1 MAFLDSRY
9 ASQYGPRGF
18 GGGGSGSVVRK
29 STGVIMGDG
38 TRDDGNR
45 NDPKTDEAALSARL
59 QHLGERLNRNAAG
72 RPAET
77 GPGAGPRSDASA
89 MARGLRLSTE
99 LVAGVLVGA
108 GIGWMIDYGL
118 GISPWGFIVFLLLGF
133 AAGVMNVMRV
143 AGVGPGVSS
152 AGASRIGASSDERDR
167 AGPQP

>member
-1 MAFLDSRY
+1 
-9 ASQYGPRGF
+9 
-18 GGGGSGSVVRK
+18 
-29 STGVIMGDG
+29 MGDG

-143 AGVGPGVSS
+143 AGVGPGISS
-152 AGASRIGASSDERDR
+152 GGSSPTSASRIGASSDERDR
-167 AGPQP
+167 AGPPP